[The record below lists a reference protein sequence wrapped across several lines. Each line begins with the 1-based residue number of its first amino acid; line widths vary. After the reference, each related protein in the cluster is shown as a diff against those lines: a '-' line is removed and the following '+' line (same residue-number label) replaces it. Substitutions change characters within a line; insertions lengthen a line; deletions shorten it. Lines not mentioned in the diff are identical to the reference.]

1 MLVNSAGHVYR
12 MTAESIASGCGAV
25 DWQQKW
31 MRPDTTDPATLGC
44 ILALVRDAWGNPTI
58 HTQASGP
65 FWIVV
70 AGAGWSGDDLTGEQ
84 DGEAAAL
91 LAALEAAP

>member
-44 ILALVRDAWGNPTI
+44 ILALVREARGDPSLYATTSWTDIPRC
-58 HTQASGP
+58 HVWWVSG
-65 FWIVV
+65 
-70 AGAGWSGDDLTGEQ
+70 STLSDEHDT
-84 DGEAAAL
+84 EAAAL